1 MSKVVVTFG
10 SFDCFHYGHYFILK
24 RASMLGDIIKVGL
37 SSDALHFSKKNREV
51 VCPFDVRK
59 QIIEDFNFIDSVFSE
74 DCMEKKRQYLIKH
87 KADVLVM
94 GDDWLG
100 KFDEFLDIC
109 EVVYLP
115 RTEDISTSI
124 ILESRV

>member
-10 SFDCFHYGHYFILK
+10 SFDCFHYVHYFILK
-24 RASMLGDIIKVGL
+24 RASMFGDIIKVGL
-37 SSDALHFSKKNREV
+37 SSDAFHFSKKNREA

-87 KADVLVM
+87 EADVLVM

-115 RTEDISTSI
+115 RTEAISTSI
-124 ILESRV
+124 ILAS